1 MEPGLVPRARP
12 GFFRLAISIKLP
24 FMDLTAELLRY
35 GGVGVLALVLFYFYR
50 EALKNLNLQQ
60 ENFRLFV
67 DKMIAQQAQTF
78 KDGREE
84 GKSDREGKHREMV
97 DLFGRQELAIDYT
110 SRKLQKVESYL
121 AQIMEKDT
129 GLTPGIPP
137 KET

>member
-1 MEPGLVPRARP
+1 
-12 GFFRLAISIKLP
+12 
-24 FMDLTAELLRY
+24 MDLTAELLRY